1 METTIISI
9 LTYILEA
16 CIELLLIRSL
26 LHRKWKDMFSFYLFL
41 LPVCG
46 ILDYCFYALFPNVF
60 GWFIAFPICIISYK
74 FILSISFS
82 DCIFSYLMSYTLYN
96 LIEALSILFVPNKLL
111 FSENPKGQLI

>member
-82 DCIFSYLMSYTLYN
+82 DCIFSYLISYTLYN
-96 LIEALSILFVPNKLL
+96 LIEALSILFVPNKLQFL
-111 FSENPKGQLI
+111 S

>member
-46 ILDYCFYALFPNVF
+46 ILDYCFMHYSLMFWMVYCLSNLHHILQIYFIHFLF
-60 GWFIAFPICIISYK
+60 
-74 FILSISFS
+74 
-82 DCIFSYLMSYTLYN
+82 
-96 LIEALSILFVPNKLL
+96 
-111 FSENPKGQLI
+111 

>member
-46 ILDYCFYALFPNVF
+46 ILDYCFYALLMFLDGLLPFQFASYPTNLFYPFPFLIVF
-60 GWFIAFPICIISYK
+60 F
-74 FILSISFS
+74 
-82 DCIFSYLMSYTLYN
+82 
-96 LIEALSILFVPNKLL
+96 LI
-111 FSENPKGQLI
+111 

>member
-46 ILDYCFYALFPNVF
+46 ILDYCLSNLHHILQIYFIHFLF
-60 GWFIAFPICIISYK
+60 
-74 FILSISFS
+74 
-82 DCIFSYLMSYTLYN
+82 
-96 LIEALSILFVPNKLL
+96 
-111 FSENPKGQLI
+111 